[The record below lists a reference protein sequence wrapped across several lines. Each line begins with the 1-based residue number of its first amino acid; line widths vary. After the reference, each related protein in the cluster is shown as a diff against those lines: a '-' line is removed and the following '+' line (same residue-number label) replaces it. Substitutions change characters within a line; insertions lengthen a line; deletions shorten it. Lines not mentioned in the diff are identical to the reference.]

1 MNKNIKIVSVDSG
14 KHRTKAV
21 LLEDSQIIKRF
32 SINTKASDF
41 YEEKSLTSSA
51 FAVKVGQKTLLVG
64 DQSASFNSTTSKAQD
79 LHRFATLLAISKLVE
94 NGDEISLTVGCPI
107 NLYLNA
113 EKRMDYL
120 RFMAGITSKDD
131 IDFKNLN
138 HELSFSVDGK
148 PFSVKLRKLFVIPES
163 SGFLI
168 KYEQDYLGTDVAIV
182 DIGGLNVNGAI
193 YQTSTL
199 MEGNEE
205 VEYLQMLD
213 ESTFT
218 LEDGGNIF
226 SVQLMDRLNSVY
238 DAGIRLHQ
246 MRKVISDGFIKF
258 DKEGSARI
266 IAEEKV
272 KFFKNIVSQMQS
284 RKWSLKTLDFI
295 FVGGGSLLFKNDILE
310 IPEFKDAH
318 ISETAE
324 YDNAEGGAFLAE
336 DAMYLESEA

>member
-1 MNKNIKIVSVDSG
+1 MNNNIKIVSVDSG

-21 LLEDSQIIKRF
+21 LLKDSQIVDRF
-32 SINTKASDF
+32 SINTKASE
-41 YEEKSLTSSA
+41 YHEEKSLTSSA

-64 DQSASFNSTTSKAQD
+64 DQSASFDSSTSKALD

-113 EKRMDYL
+113 EKRKDYL
-120 RFMAGITSKDD
+120 RFMAGITAKDD

-138 HELSFSVDGK
+138 LDLSFSVDGK

-168 KYEQDYLGTDVAIV
+168 KYEQDYLGSDVAIV

-193 YQTSTL
+193 YQTATL

-205 VEYLQMLD
+205 VEYMQMLD
-213 ESTFT
+213 SSHFT

-226 SVQLMDRLNSVY
+226 SIQLMDRLNSEY
-238 DAGIRLHQ
+238 DAGIGLHQ
-246 MRKVISDGFIKF
+246 MKKIIKDGFIKY

-266 IAEEKV
+266 ISDEKV

-310 IPEFKDAH
+310 ILEFKDAH

-336 DAMYLESEA
+336 DAIFLENAA